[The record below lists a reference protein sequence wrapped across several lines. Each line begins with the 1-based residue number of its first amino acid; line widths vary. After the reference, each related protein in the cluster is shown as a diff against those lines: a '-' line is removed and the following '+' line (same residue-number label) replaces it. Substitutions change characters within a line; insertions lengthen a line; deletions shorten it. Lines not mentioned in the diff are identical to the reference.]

1 MTDKPSTQTK
11 TTSKPKTVKKPVN
24 VSPAKPAEPSPAPA
38 QTDDDAAVFQ
48 QGRTAALGSISQQDA
63 PYDPSDAKHAVWL
76 KGHQSVA

>member
-1 MTDKPSTQTK
+1 MTQAK
-11 TTSKPKTVKKPVN
+11 TTSKPKTVKKPAN

-38 QTDDDAAVFQ
+38 VQDENAAVFQ

-76 KGHQSVA
+76 KGHTSISG